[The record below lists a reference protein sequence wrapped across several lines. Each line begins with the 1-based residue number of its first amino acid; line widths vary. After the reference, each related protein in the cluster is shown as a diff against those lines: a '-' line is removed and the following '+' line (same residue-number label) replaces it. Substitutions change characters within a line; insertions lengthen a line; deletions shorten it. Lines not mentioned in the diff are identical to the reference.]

1 MLCLFLLYFCPE
13 HVLLLG
19 CLSLS
24 VLSLL
29 LEVVQSSV
37 DPGPPCLLLCVGG
50 QACRPE
56 GALLGVTGAP
66 AAEVAA
72 GVYTVTCL
80 ATGLI
85 AGVEDHEELVASQYV
100 IVIYGNH
107 TLTAVVCRPWVAV
120 RAVVRTLADLPSR
133 LDHAIGANDSVLF
146 VKKELVVFLGEVREL
161 KVVAVGVSHLA

>member
-1 MLCLFLLYFCPE
+1 MGQTP
-13 HVLLLG
+13 
-19 CLSLS
+19 
-24 VLSLL
+24 
-29 LEVVQSSV
+29 V

-72 GVYTVTCL
+72 AVYTVACL

-100 IVIYGNH
+100 IVIHGSH
-107 TLTAVVCRPWVAV
+107 TLTAVVR
-120 RAVVRTLADLPSR
+120 
-133 LDHAIGANDSVLF
+133 
-146 VKKELVVFLGEVREL
+146 
-161 KVVAVGVSHLA
+161 